1 MAKRVAA
8 KPASKSAVTTA
19 AAKRKAPVKRS
30 AVKAAPVAESKPTAV
45 RKPVTAAAPTV
56 EAKPVAAE
64 VAPAPQAVPEA
75 KPQPKAAA
83 AIRPAVQVTK
93 IEASAREVAEDYQA
107 MGKAAI
113 DAYMQ
118 SSNLFA
124 ETFGAIN
131 REIMAFA
138 QATMESNL
146 EAARAM
152 AGASSLE
159 EVVDLQAKHSQKSI
173 DSFLAESAKLT
184 ELSVELAN
192 GSIEPLQSNF
202 KVTVEKFLKPVA
214 A

>member
-8 KPASKSAVTTA
+8 KPASKSAATTT
-19 AAKRKAPVKRS
+19 AAKRKAPVKRTT
-30 AVKAAPVAESKPTAV
+30 AKTTPVAESKTVAA
-45 RKPVTAAAPTV
+45 RKPVTAPASTLDSKPAAVQVT
-56 EAKPVAAE
+56 
-64 VAPAPQAVPEA
+64 PAPKALPEA
-75 KPQPKAAA
+75 KPQPKGAPV
-83 AIRPAVQVTK
+83 IRPAVKVTS
-93 IEASAREVAEDYQA
+93 IEVSAREVAQDYQA
-107 MGKAAI
+107 MSKAAI

-138 QATMESNL
+138 QATVESNL

-152 AGASSLE
+152 AAASSLE
-159 EVVDLQAKHSQKSI
+159 EVVDLQTKHSQKSI

-202 KVTVEKFLKPVA
+202 KVTFEKFLKPIA